1 MTFAGGGYTGNGAR
15 SGGVDGQGGFPAI
28 LHPQETVVDHYSA
41 ARGAMASGTAVAAGK
56 SELDAQQMEAEMM
69 NNPAPIDIRYD
80 TTVINDVSYV
90 TEEQM
95 RASNREAVKEAR
107 ARVFADM
114 RNKPA
119 TRAQVGI

>member
-1 MTFAGGGYTGNGAR
+1 
-15 SGGVDGQGGFPAI
+15 
-28 LHPQETVVDHYSA
+28 
-41 ARGAMASGTAVAAGK
+41 
-56 SELDAQQMEAEMM
+56 MM